1 MGSNRDSEGSR
12 FGDRLCRE
20 EKRAGRATPSLC
32 LFTAPAEARPASLA
46 VQLDSHRL
54 WVALPRPQVF
64 VEAHRISSCGMWDQ
78 GLNPGPLH
86 WELGDLSSGLP
97 GKFL

>member
-32 LFTAPAEARPASLA
+32 LSTAPAEARPASLA

-54 WVALPRPQVF
+54 WVALPRPDGRQ
-64 VEAHRISSCGMWDQ
+64 AHSQYLFNEPNGQCFRAC
-78 GLNPGPLH
+78 
-86 WELGDLSSGLP
+86 
-97 GKFL
+97 